1 MDETE
6 VSMWSE
12 SVDEEANVC
21 AELVGSDDVEI
32 TMDETVERAEVDHEV
47 TADKLDETDGTL
59 ILTEDDIRIS
69 SDSGGSS
76 ISHNVKKLVARFE
89 KYPTESR
96 SRAIA
101 TIQISHQ
108 LELVRL
114 STIRFYI
121 IDGPIV

>member
-69 SDSGGSS
+69 SDSGGF
-76 ISHNVKKLVARFE
+76 KLVAWFE

-121 IDGPIV
+121 IDGPIF